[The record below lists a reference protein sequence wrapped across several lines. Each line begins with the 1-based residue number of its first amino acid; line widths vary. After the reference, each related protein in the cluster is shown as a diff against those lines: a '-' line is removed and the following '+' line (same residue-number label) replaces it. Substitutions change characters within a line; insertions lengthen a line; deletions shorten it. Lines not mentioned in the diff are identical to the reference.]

1 VTSPIFA
8 PGLSASCARPQ
19 CGSPRI
25 IPLPLTRCSA
35 PQSIALTD
43 LVGVGLR
50 CYPVIPAKA
59 GTYGWDRSRPPPGR
73 QGNITSFSVKLDGA
87 LARQAPDPCS
97 ARWIGSASQCH
108 SLCQTYLTMQLVPPP
123 PICATRSGESSLFC
137 PLIAPW
143 CDLSVKPAEVG
154 GADYHSALRADGP
167 FPPLAGDPDN
177 AVRDR
182 QRSRRRES
190 SPNTAMLI
198 APAVRH
204 LSGQRP
210 CTHRRTALSGVGA
223 ADIWTFQ

>member
-1 VTSPIFA
+1 MSF
-8 PGLSASCARPQ
+8 
-19 CGSPRI
+19 
-25 IPLPLTRCSA
+25 PLPDVFNDAVGATA
-35 PQSIALTD
+35 AD
-43 LVGVGLR
+43 LRDEVRREFAIL
-50 CYPVIPAKA
+50 PS
-59 GTYGWDRSRPPPGR
+59 D
-73 QGNITSFSVKLDGA
+73 
-87 LARQAPDPCS
+87 
-97 ARWIGSASQCH
+97 
-108 SLCQTYLTMQLVPPP
+108 
-123 PICATRSGESSLFC
+123 SSL
-137 PLIAPW
+137 AV
-143 CDLSVKPAEVG
+143 DLSVKPAEVG